1 MNVNLIH
8 RVTSNANFKDH
19 NFLSYLYIDTRHQID
34 GVKNILLCFMVEA
47 SGVEP
52 LTYRVQNGRSTN

>member
-1 MNVNLIH
+1 MDVNLIH
-8 RVTSNANFKDH
+8 RVTFQDANFKDH
-19 NFLSYLYIDTRHQID
+19 NFLIFPIHRYVSLIYM
-34 GVKNILLCFMVEA
+34 MVEA